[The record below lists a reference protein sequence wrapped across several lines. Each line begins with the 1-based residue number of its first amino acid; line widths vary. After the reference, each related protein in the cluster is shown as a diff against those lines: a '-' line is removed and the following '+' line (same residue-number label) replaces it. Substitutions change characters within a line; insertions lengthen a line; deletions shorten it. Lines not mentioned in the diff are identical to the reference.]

1 MDGKPG
7 PHRLTVMAADVDMS
21 GPVPRIGTPKALFT
35 VRLAAQSA
43 NLEGAAFDV
52 APDGKRFLVN
62 SMDQAP
68 TVEPIN
74 LILNWNAELK
84 K

>member
-1 MDGKPG
+1 ME
-7 PHRLTVMAADVDMS
+7 S
-21 GPVPRIGTPKALFT
+21 GWHIGTPMTLFSG
-35 VRLAAQSA
+35 RLAAQSA

-62 SMDQAP
+62 SMDRAP
-68 TVEPIN
+68 AVEPIN
-74 LILNWNAELK
+74 LIINWDEELK

>member
-1 MDGKPG
+1 
-7 PHRLTVMAADVDMS
+7 MAADVDLN
-21 GPVPRIGTPKALFT
+21 GPVPRIGTPKTLFS

-68 TVEPIN
+68 PVEPIN
-74 LILNWNAELK
+74 LVINWDAELK